1 MKIRMSFINV
11 VIAPYKGELE
21 MWYQS
26 NCSFLLDLQLIFMTA
41 WVILVPTSKLYE
53 KWFKDLPKRS
63 FKKNTNYAI
72 RSKFSK
78 ESRKKI

>member
-1 MKIRMSFINV
+1 MRNQLFQLLQMKILMSFINV

-26 NCSFLLDLQLIFMTA
+26 NNSFFLDLQLIFMTA

-63 FKKNTNYAI
+63 F
-72 RSKFSK
+72 
-78 ESRKKI
+78 